1 MKFTWRG
8 RWKEGELSVEA
19 TTLEELE
26 NALKEVDSKHKL
38 LKSSN
43 EVAIV
48 PEIPSMLGCTDAV
61 RALMEKEWGKTP
73 RTMTDIKSALESNQ
87 IFFSKEA
94 LSATLVTLTKKSDV
108 RRIKE
113 EGKWKY
119 FSKLAQPNAN

>member
-19 TTLEELE
+19 TTLDELE
-26 NALKEVDSKHKL
+26 NALKELDTKQL
-38 LKSSN
+38 LKSPD
-43 EVAIV
+43 EIV
-48 PEIPSMLGCTDAV
+48 CFPEIPSMLGCTDAV
-61 RALMEKEWGKTP
+61 RTLMDNDWGKIP

-94 LSATLVTLTKKSDV
+94 LSATLVTLTKKGDV
-108 RRIKE
+108 RRVKE

-119 FSKLAQPNAN
+119 FSKLSQAKNNF